1 MKKERIKRLHDL
13 LETGGIK
20 KGHVVEM
27 LNEIE
32 HLREW
37 IKREADAN
45 DTCTFNVLGEVCDG
59 CQCGKLATNAS
70 CKPA

>member
-1 MKKERIKRLHDL
+1 MNRDRIQKLHDL

-20 KGHVVEM
+20 RGHVIEL

-37 IKREADAN
+37 IKYEADAN
-45 DTCTFNVLGEVCDG
+45 DTCTRDVLGEICDG
-59 CQCGKLATNAS
+59 CRCGKHVPNA
-70 CKPA
+70 K